1 MRLQPNLQGTNLMIR
16 RSIRSCLAG
25 CTVLAGRAGAVPAL
39 ADKAHPVIGFTVY
52 DMSSFISLGKGG
64 AESLARANHARLL
77 WDSGH
82 MDVNAQISQ
91 IQQFINQKV
100 DAIIIAPVNSST
112 RGPQVEA
119 AKAAGIP
126 VVIVNLTASPAV
138 MQNAISYVGPD
149 DVKAGEQEA
158 QHLVD
163 AIHGSGSIVVLQ
175 GPLGQSGEIDRTKGI
190 KNILA
195 ANPNVKLLAM
205 QPGNWARNQ
214 AYSVMQDWLSR
225 YGSQITGIVSEN
237 DDMAIGAIQ
246 ALREKNLDG
255 KIPITGVDGIKD
267 GMRAVR
273 AGTLLETNLQDGPLE
288 LGMAVQ
294 VAIDH
299 INGKPVPKVAMFIM
313 PEITKQNVAHYYD
326 QLYGNP
332 AAFVKGLPDQI
343 RKNLQSGHYAEQ

>member
-1 MRLQPNLQGTNLMIR
+1 M
-16 RSIRSCLAG
+16 LAG
-25 CTVLAGRAGAVPAL
+25 ASLYAAPAL
-39 ADKAHPVIGFTVY
+39 ADKAHPVIGYTVY

-64 AESLARANHARLL
+64 AEAMAKANGATLL
-77 WDSGH
+77 WNSGR
-82 MDVNAQISQ
+82 MDVNTQISQ

-100 DAIIIAPVNSST
+100 DAIVIAPVNSST
-112 RGPQVEA
+112 LGPQVAA

-126 VVIVNLTASPAV
+126 VVIVNLTAGADVMKNAV
-138 MQNAISYVGPD
+138 SYVGPD

-163 AIHGSGSIVVLQ
+163 AIHGTGNIVVIQ

-195 ANPNVKLLAM
+195 KNPNVKLLAM

-214 AYSVMQDWLSR
+214 AYSVMQDWMSR
-225 YGSQITGIVSEN
+225 YGSQINGIISEN
-237 DDMAIGAIQ
+237 DDMGIGAIQ
-246 ALREKNLDG
+246 ALREKGLAG
-255 KIPITGVDGIKD
+255 KIPVTGVDGIKD

-273 AGTLLETNLQDGPLE
+273 DGTLRETNLQDGPLE

-299 INGKPVPKVAMFIM
+299 IQGKEVPKVAMFIM
-313 PEITKQNVAHYYD
+313 PEITKDNEAHYYG

-332 AAFVKGLPDQI
+332 HKFIEELPALI
-343 RKNLQSGHYAEQ
+343 RKNLTSGNYAEQ

>member
-1 MRLQPNLQGTNLMIR
+1 VKVRLGKSL
-16 RSIRSCLAG
+16 LAG
-25 CTVLAGRAGAVPAL
+25 CSALGLLAAAAGPAA
-39 ADKAHPVIGFTVY
+39 ADKAHPVIGYTVY

-64 AESLARANHARLL
+64 AESMAKANNAKLL
-77 WDSGH
+77 WNSAH
-82 MDVNAQISQ
+82 MDVNTQISQ

-112 RGPQVEA
+112 LGPQVEA

-126 VVIVNLTASPAV
+126 VVIVNLTAAESVMKNAV
-138 MQNAISYVGPD
+138 SYVGPD

-158 QHLVD
+158 THLVD
-163 AIHGSGSIVVLQ
+163 AINHKGNVVVIQ

-195 ANPNVKLLAM
+195 KNPDVKLLAM

-225 YGSQITGIVSEN
+225 YGNQINGVISEN

-246 ALREKNLDG
+246 AMKEKGLAG
-255 KIPITGVDGIKD
+255 KIPVTAVDGIKD

-273 AGTLLETNLQDGPLE
+273 DGTLLETNLQDGPLE
-288 LGMAVQ
+288 LGMGLQ

-299 INGKPVPKVAMFIM
+299 INGKQVPNPAMFIM
-313 PEITKQNVAHYYD
+313 PEITKDNVAHYYD
-326 QLYGNP
+326 QLYGDHRKFL
-332 AAFVKGLPDQI
+332 ASLPELI
-343 RKNLQSGHYAEQ
+343 KKNLASGNYAEQ

>member
-1 MRLQPNLQGTNLMIR
+1 MTMKFIKTA
-16 RSIRSCLAG
+16 LAASTMLA
-25 CTVLAGRAGAVPAL
+25 TVALSAAPAL
-39 ADKAHPVIGFTVY
+39 ADKAHPVIGYTVY
-52 DMSSFISLGKGG
+52 DMSSFISLGKAG
-64 AESLARANHARLL
+64 AESIAKANGASVL
-77 WDSGH
+77 WNSGH

-112 RGPQVEA
+112 LGPQVDA

-126 VVIVNLTASPAV
+126 VVIVNLTATPAV
-138 MQNAISYVGPD
+138 MAQAVSYVGPD

-163 AIHGSGSIVVLQ
+163 AIGHKGNIVVIQ

-195 ANPNVKLLAM
+195 KNPDVKLLAI

-225 YGSQITGIVSEN
+225 YGTQITGVVSEN

-246 ALREKNLDG
+246 AMREKNV
-255 KIPITGVDGIKD
+255 KIPITAVDGIKD

-273 AGTLLETNLQDGPLE
+273 DGTLLETNLQDGPLE

-294 VAIDH
+294 VAINH
-299 INGKPVPKVAMFIM
+299 IQGKDVPKLAMFVM
-313 PEITKQNVAHYYD
+313 PEVTKENVAHYYD

-332 AAFVKGLPDQI
+332 SKFEKDLPALI
-343 RKNLQSGHYAEQ
+343 NKNLVSGNYAEQ

>member
-1 MRLQPNLQGTNLMIR
+1 MIR
-16 RSIRSCLAG
+16 HSLKTLLAG
-25 CTVLAGRAGAVPAL
+25 CSVLAGIAFSAAPAL
-39 ADKAHPVIGFTVY
+39 ADKAHPVIGYTVY

-64 AESLARANHARLL
+64 AEAIAKANGATVL
-77 WDSGH
+77 WNSGH

-112 RGPQVEA
+112 LGPQVEA

-126 VVIVNLTASPAV
+126 VVIVNLTATDSVMKNAV
-138 MQNAISYVGPD
+138 SYVGPD

-163 AIHGSGSIVVLQ
+163 AIGHKGNIVIIQ

-195 ANPNVKLLAM
+195 KYPDVKLLAM

-225 YGSQITGIVSEN
+225 YGTQINGVVSEN

-246 ALREKNLDG
+246 AMREKGLAG
-255 KIPITGVDGIKD
+255 KIPITAVDGIKD

-273 AGTLLETNLQDGPLE
+273 DGTLLETNLQDGPLE

-294 VAIDH
+294 VAVDH
-299 INGKPVPKVAMFIM
+299 INGKDVPKVAMFVM
-313 PEITKQNVAHYYD
+313 PEITKANVAHYYD

-332 AAFVKGLPDQI
+332 AKFTTELPALI
-343 RKNLQSGHYAEQ
+343 KKNLASGNYAEQ

>member
-1 MRLQPNLQGTNLMIR
+1 MNNKRETTTMLPN
-16 RSIRSCLAG
+16 SIRTALAG
-25 CTVLAGRAGAVPAL
+25 CTVLAGMALSAAPAL

-52 DMSSFISLGKGG
+52 DMSSFISLGKAG
-64 AESLARANHARLL
+64 ATSIAKANNATLL
-77 WDSGH
+77 WNSAK
-82 MDVNAQISQ
+82 MDVNTQISQ
-91 IQQFINQKV
+91 IQQFINRKV
-100 DAIIIAPVNSST
+100 DAIVIAPVNSST
-112 RGPQVEA
+112 LGPQVDA

-138 MQNAISYVGPD
+138 MANAVSYVGPD

-163 AIHGSGSIVVLQ
+163 AIGKKGSIVVLQ

-195 ANPNVKLLAM
+195 QNPDVKLLAM

-246 ALREKNLDG
+246 ALREKGLAG
-255 KIPITGVDGIKD
+255 KIPVTAVDGIKD

-273 AGTLLETNLQDGPLE
+273 DGTLLETNLQDGPLE
-288 LGMAVQ
+288 LGMGLQ
-294 VAIDH
+294 VAVNH
-299 INGKPVPKVAMFIM
+299 IQGKDVPKTAMFVM
-313 PEITKQNVAHYYD
+313 PEITKDNVAHYYD

-332 AAFVKGLPDQI
+332 SKFESDLPALI
-343 RKNLQSGHYAEQ
+343 NKNLISGNYAEQ

>member
-1 MRLQPNLQGTNLMIR
+1 VISK
-16 RSIRSCLAG
+16 SIKTALAG
-25 CTVLAGRAGAVPAL
+25 CTVLAGMALSAAPAL
-39 ADKAHPVIGFTVY
+39 ADKAHPVIGYTVY

-64 AESLARANHARLL
+64 AETIAKANGATLL
-77 WDSGH
+77 WNSGH

-100 DAIIIAPVNSST
+100 DVIVIAPVNSST
-112 RGPQVEA
+112 LGPQVEA

-126 VVIVNLTASPAV
+126 VVIVNLTGSESVMKTAV
-138 MQNAISYVGPD
+138 SYVGPD

-163 AIHGSGSIVVLQ
+163 AIHGKGNIVVIQ

-195 ANPNVKLLAM
+195 KNPGVKMLAI

-225 YGSQITGIVSEN
+225 YGTQINGVISEN

-246 ALREKNLDG
+246 AMREKGLSG
-255 KIPITGVDGIKD
+255 KIPVTAVDGIKD

-273 AGTLLETNLQDGPLE
+273 DGTLLETNLQDGPLE
-288 LGMAVQ
+288 LGMAAQ
-294 VAIDH
+294 VAVDVV
-299 INGKPVPKVAMFIM
+299 NGKQVPKLAMFVM
-313 PEITKQNVAHYYD
+313 PEITKDNVAHYYD

-332 AAFVKGLPDQI
+332 GKFQAGLSDLI
-343 RKNLQSGHYAEQ
+343 HKNLTSGQYAEQ